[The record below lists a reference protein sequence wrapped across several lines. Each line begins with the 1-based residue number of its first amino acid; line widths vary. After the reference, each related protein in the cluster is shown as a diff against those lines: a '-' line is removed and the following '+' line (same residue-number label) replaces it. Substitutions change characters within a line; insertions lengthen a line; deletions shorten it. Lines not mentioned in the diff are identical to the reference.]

1 MPRAKLNLNQWSI
14 LGLATAALFSA
25 ALSLYTVTHIQNR
38 AIALAATGQ
47 SLAPGQFAGVFGP
60 PDYTLAATAF
70 CVFLLLLIAEWRL
83 NAFSKLLRT
92 ATPIQNFW
100 ILTIIGAWLGHSYLF
115 PGLLLGGDTGS
126 HIARFLEIRVG
137 LQQGVLPSWSNYQY
151 LGSPLLEFTGPL
163 TYIIGGILDLAI
175 KDPVCTTKALLFVSH
190 LASGWLFYALLRRF
204 GIVPPGSLVGAI
216 GFSSSFAILNLFL
229 YRGVFPQAFTILFL
243 ILLFYAAEGL
253 MRDVKHQARD
263 RLIFTVST
271 AGIIINHQPHGFFAG
286 AYLGLFTVASLLIG
300 RWPWR
305 RLPTLI
311 GAGTMGVV
319 MSLVALVPMITEADR
334 VMISPELGIY
344 HFRIPTLNRL
354 ALLVVWQNTRMPGGT
369 EWWAYLGIVFVAL
382 ALFGAC
388 CAMVPPTRRA
398 HGKLALVTFL
408 CLLLSFTLYTPVVRD
423 IIFVTFFAGIFAA
436 IGMERL
442 LNLGKPES
450 RLPLLVFVALLV
462 DAASTSVQ
470 PLARTDKQY
479 FITAGEYLASAAP
492 NDRVIEAVINRDG
505 SFGFDIGPNATPL
518 SYYTTIPRVAGY
530 HNLAATHV
538 HNFAETIVK
547 MAEQDLRNDGHLA
560 SGTEI
565 LLGILNASRI
575 VCFGSAANGC
585 PKSFMTAISEGP
597 LGDVVQV
604 PNAAP
609 VLFSD
614 KIVSLMP
621 SAELEKP
628 LLWNENY
635 YTPGADPAVT
645 AVERFLRRYLS
656 TAGIDPATHTA
667 SALPVRALPSSPLF
681 EAAGHGSSKRV
692 VTGYSVSLEKVALR
706 VESDAPGYVQV
717 SYPWYPETEVLING
731 KKIVPLRGAL
741 DLMVLP
747 LQQGTN
753 EIEIR
758 PATNP
763 LRLGLAALSCFALL
777 ITVGVAVRI
786 HRQRAIANQ
795 FAYAR
800 QSA

>member
-1 MPRAKLNLNQWSI
+1 
-14 LGLATAALFSA
+14 
-25 ALSLYTVTHIQNR
+25 
-38 AIALAATGQ
+38 
-47 SLAPGQFAGVFGP
+47 
-60 PDYTLAATAF
+60 
-70 CVFLLLLIAEWRL
+70 
-83 NAFSKLLRT
+83 
-92 ATPIQNFW
+92 
-100 ILTIIGAWLGHSYLF
+100 
-115 PGLLLGGDTGS
+115 
-126 HIARFLEIRVG
+126 
-137 LQQGVLPSWSNYQY
+137 
-151 LGSPLLEFTGPL
+151 
-163 TYIIGGILDLAI
+163 
-175 KDPVCTTKALLFVSH
+175 
-190 LASGWLFYALLRRF
+190 
-204 GIVPPGSLVGAI
+204 
-216 GFSSSFAILNLFL
+216 
-229 YRGVFPQAFTILFL
+229 
-243 ILLFYAAEGL
+243 
-253 MRDVKHQARD
+253 
-263 RLIFTVST
+263 
-271 AGIIINHQPHGFFAG
+271 
-286 AYLGLFTVASLLIG
+286 
-300 RWPWR
+300 
-305 RLPTLI
+305 
-311 GAGTMGVV
+311 
-319 MSLVALVPMITEADR
+319 
-334 VMISPELGIY
+334 
-344 HFRIPTLNRL
+344 
-354 ALLVVWQNTRMPGGT
+354 
-369 EWWAYLGIVFVAL
+369 
-382 ALFGAC
+382 
-388 CAMVPPTRRA
+388 
-398 HGKLALVTFL
+398 
-408 CLLLSFTLYTPVVRD
+408 
-423 IIFVTFFAGIFAA
+423 
-436 IGMERL
+436 MERL
-442 LNLGKPES
+442 FNLGKPES

-560 SGTEI
+560 SSTEI

-585 PKSFMTAISEGP
+585 PKSFMTAVSEGP
-597 LGDVVQV
+597 LGDVVRV

-628 LLWNENY
+628 LLWNEDY
-635 YTPGADPAVT
+635 IPGADPAVT

-656 TAGIDPATHTA
+656 AAGIDPATHIA

-692 VTGYSVSLEKVALR
+692 VTGYSVSLEKVAIGI
-706 VESDAPGYVQV
+706 ESDAPGYVQV
-717 SYPWYPETEVLING
+717 SYPWYPDTEVLING
-731 KKIVPLRGAL
+731 KKVVPLRGAL

-758 PATNP
+758 PTTNP
-763 LRLGLAALSCFALL
+763 LLLGLAALSCLAML
-777 ITVGVAVRI
+777 ITVGVAFRI

-795 FAYAR
+795 FVYAR